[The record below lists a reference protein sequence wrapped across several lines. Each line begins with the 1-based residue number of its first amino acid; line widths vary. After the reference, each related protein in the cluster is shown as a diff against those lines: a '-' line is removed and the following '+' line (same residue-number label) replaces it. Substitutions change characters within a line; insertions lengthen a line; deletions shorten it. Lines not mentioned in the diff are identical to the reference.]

1 MVPSVNDRS
10 DTPTIIVEE
19 GEDPSHLVIAFTGLQ
34 GGLNVT
40 PFDFFSATG
49 LLSSSRILL
58 RDPSNLLYLT
68 GVGAEA
74 PTFWTLLER
83 LRSEI
88 ARLKPERVTC
98 VGTSSGGYAALL
110 FGHLLEVDQ
119 VHAFG
124 PTIQASVLMAVVAGD
139 WHQVLQMARPEHIMM
154 ELRIPLSVWKYRRLE
169 SVLGKWNGRTNY
181 TIHVCEQYVP
191 DVKRTARMRG
201 LPHIEI
207 AMYPCKTH
215 AVARHLIGERKLL
228 DVIRKPV

>member
-1 MVPSVNDRS
+1 MVPSVTDQPK
-10 DTPTIIVEE
+10 TPTIIVEE

-68 GVGAEA
+68 GVGSEA

-83 LRSEI
+83 LRAEL
-88 ARLKPERVTC
+88 ARLNPERVTC

-124 PTIQASVLMAVVAGD
+124 PTIQASVLMAAVAGD
-139 WHQVLQMARPEHIMM
+139 WHQVLQMATPQHLMM
-154 ELRIPLSVWKYRRLE
+154 DLRIPLSVWKFRRLD
-169 SVLGKWNGRTNY
+169 SALRKWNGRTNY
-181 TIHVCEQYVP
+181 TIHVCEQFLP
-191 DVKRTARMRG
+191 DVKRVAPMRG

-207 AMYPCKTH
+207 AMHPCKTH